1 MKPSKHSPTSK
12 AELSQDP
19 TCRNSLPS
27 LLNALMTS
35 VAILTLSAA
44 SARAQTLTNWLA
56 NPSFELGTSPWVT
69 VPTWSWKPL
78 NEFCAVQSTNGFVY
92 PSTTVH
98 VTVHRGTNAVKI
110 WGYNQPYTVPDG
122 LMQTF
127 PCAPGSTWAASGWAN
142 TQSPDNMT
150 STETSYIELMFLDA
164 TTNYNTPLGDYTSST
179 MTPVSPV
186 STWLP
191 FQVTDG
197 SDGTN
202 LTAPAGTG
210 FVRFMLRFSQPSG
223 YPGGSCYWDDVAL
236 IRTSKPDPEITTQP
250 AALTKVYGQTATFSV
265 VADGLTP
272 LSYLWQKDWANI
284 TDPNAHGVNT
294 ATLILS
300 NVTTT
305 TMGNYT
311 VTVTDQAGPLT
322 SDQAYLT
329 VLDPGVISITPPLGQ
344 TTTNGGSATFSV
356 VAAGSAT
363 LIYQWDTNG
372 TPLFDNGRISGTT
385 SNVLTVANVTAA
397 DNGTYNVMI
406 DGGAAQA
413 SSGLKVVSAAQLA
426 TNLLV
431 NPGFE
436 DGVFS
441 EPWESGWIG
450 FGGRALATTNDV
462 YYGSATPVSVYDG
475 NYVCRTYAG
484 EADNGIYENNLPAT
498 VGATYHAGG
507 HFYVSS
513 LDPVTGLAWVVLQVM
528 FKDAGANTISTFASP
543 QIGTNFS
550 ADTWT
555 FLQISNTTG
564 GLDLV
569 APAGT
574 VSATCQV
581 YEYAQQGGGGSVYF
595 DDLYLTL
602 AQAAPPPSFSITPSV
617 AGGQI
622 NITFLTANG
631 IIYDVLYTG
640 NPHNA
645 LSTWQTNS
653 TVIGNGA
660 VKSVPDTLGAA
671 ARFYRVRAH
680 NP

>member
-1 MKPSKHSPTSK
+1 M
-12 AELSQDP
+12 A
-19 TCRNSLPS
+19 
-27 LLNALMTS
+27 S
-35 VAILTLSAA
+35 VAILTLSAT

-98 VTVHRGTNAVKI
+98 VTVHSGTNAVKI
-110 WGYNQPYTVPDG
+110 WGYNQPYTVADG

-127 PCAPGSTWAASGWAN
+127 PCAPGSTWSASGWAN
-142 TQSPDNMT
+142 TQSPDNMM

-164 TTNYNTPLGDYTSST
+164 TTNYNIGDYTSSA
-179 MTPVSPV
+179 MTSNSLV
-186 STWLP
+186 STWSQ

-197 SDGTN
+197 SGGTN
-202 LTAPAGTG
+202 LTAPPGTA
-210 FVRFMLRFSQPSG
+210 FVRFMLRFSQPG
-223 YPGGSCYWDDVAL
+223 NYAGGSCYWDGAKL
-236 IRTSKPDPEITTQP
+236 IRTSKPDPEISVQP
-250 AALTKVYGQTATFSV
+250 QPVPAIPVYGQTVTFTV
-265 VADGLTP
+265 VADGLTA
-272 LSYLWQKDWANI
+272 LFYLWQKDGANI
-284 TDPNAHGVNT
+284 TNPNAHGVTT
-294 ATLILS
+294 ATLTLS
-300 NVTTT
+300 NVDISM
-305 TMGNYT
+305 MGNYT

-322 SDQAYLT
+322 SDPTYLQ
-329 VLDPGVISITPPLGQ
+329 VLDPGVISVTPPLGQ
-344 TTTNGGSATFSV
+344 TITNGGSATFTV

-363 LIYQWDTNG
+363 LMYQWDTNG
-372 TPLFDNGRISGTT
+372 TPLFDDGRISGAT

-397 DNGTYNVMI
+397 DDGTYNVMI

-413 SSGLKVVSAAQLA
+413 SSGLKVVSPAQLA

-507 HFYVSS
+507 HFYVSG

-574 VSATCQV
+574 VSATCQI

-602 AQAAPPPSFSITPSV
+602 ARAAPPPPFSITPSV
-617 AGGQI
+617 TGGQI

-631 IIYDVLYTG
+631 IIYEVLYTG
-640 NPHNA
+640 DPHNA

-653 TVIGNGA
+653 TVIGDGT